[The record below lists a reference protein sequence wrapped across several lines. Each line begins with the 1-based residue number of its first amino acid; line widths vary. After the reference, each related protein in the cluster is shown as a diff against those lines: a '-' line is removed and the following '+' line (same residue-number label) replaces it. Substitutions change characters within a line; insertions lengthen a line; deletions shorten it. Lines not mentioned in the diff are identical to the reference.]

1 MESITYDP
9 TKEKVVIVKL
19 HTEERRGKKAYMDIN
34 NTEDLT
40 TRQIYA
46 LKSRIKNKEK
56 RLQQNRES
64 YHRNKNK
71 SSV

>member
-19 HTEERRGKKAYMDIN
+19 HTEEHRGKKPYMDIN
-34 NTEDLT
+34 NTEGLT